1 MHVTLRQLDI
11 FEAVGRHLSISRAA
25 GELHLTQPAV
35 SMQVKQLEEQVG
47 MALLE
52 QLGKRLH
59 LTPAGEELCQHA
71 RRIAGQVE
79 DLRRSMAS
87 LRGLDRGTLQLAVV
101 STANYFVPRL
111 LAAFGQRHP
120 GVSIKLQVANRD
132 AVLAALVDNR
142 TDLAI
147 TGQPP
152 DSSDVVAQHFL
163 DNPLVVIAPAGHRL
177 LGCGTVSPEVL
188 VAEPLVV
195 REPGSGTR
203 AAMERHFA
211 ALGLVWHAGCE
222 LSSNEAIKQA
232 VQAGLGL
239 GVVSRQTIELELQT
253 GRLAELP
260 VAGFP
265 IVRRWYVVHHS
276 GKRLSASTQAFRQL
290 LLSQRPSEDEDPAP
304 ARARRRPPRASPAP
318 GAA

>member
-1 MHVTLRQLDI
+1 MHLTLRQLDI
-11 FEAVGRHLSISRAA
+11 FEAVARHLSVSRAA
-25 GELHLTQPAV
+25 AELHLTQPAV
-35 SMQVKQLEEQVG
+35 SMQVKQLEQQVG
-47 MALLE
+47 LPLLE
-52 QLGKRLH
+52 QLGKKLH
-59 LTPAGEELCQHA
+59 LTPAGEELRQHA
-71 RRIAGQVE
+71 RRIAGQVD
-79 DLRRSMAS
+79 DLRSAMSA
-87 LRGLDRGTLQLAVV
+87 LRGLDRGSLQLAVV
-101 STANYFVPRL
+101 STANYFVPQL
-111 LAAFGQRHP
+111 LAAFGQKHP
-120 GVSIKLQVANRD
+120 GVSIRLQVANRD
-132 AVLAALVDNR
+132 AVLAALADNR

-177 LGCGTVSPEVL
+177 LGRGAVTPQAL

-239 GVVSRQTIELELQT
+239 GVVSRQTLELELLT

-260 VAGFP
+260 VQGFP
-265 IVRRWYVVHHS
+265 ILRRWYVVHHR
-276 GKRLSASTQAFRQL
+276 GKRLSPATQDFRQL
-290 LLSQRPSEDEDPAP
+290 LLSQRPEGPLH
-304 ARARRRPPRASPAP
+304 
-318 GAA
+318 AAD